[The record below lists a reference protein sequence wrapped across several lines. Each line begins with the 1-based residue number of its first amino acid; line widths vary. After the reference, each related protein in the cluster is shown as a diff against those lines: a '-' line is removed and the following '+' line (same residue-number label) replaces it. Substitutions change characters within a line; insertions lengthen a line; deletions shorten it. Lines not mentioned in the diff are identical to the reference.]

1 MGRPILYEVVEKPAT
16 SCLIILCTAVW
27 LYIQKHGIGYSDV
40 GISYEAVVESG
51 QYWRVVTAAFSHIS
65 FIHLMFN
72 MSALW
77 SLGIIENPVHAQLGV
92 RQYLKYTVLLVFLSG
107 ALVLGMYHVLSHRF
121 RMERYKRVTA
131 VGYSCV
137 VFGLMTILSC
147 LQPSSNL
154 NLLGL
159 LNLPISFAPF
169 ESLIFTSIIV
179 PQASFVGH
187 LAGIIVGYL
196 IGWGLFQGIS
206 DFWALTGTIWL
217 GIAFVASLK
226 RSSPFQL
233 DWIQVETVSES
244 APPVR
249 LVGGVLQRPP
259 TGNASAAV
267 ARVEDIV

>member
-1 MGRPILYEVVEKPAT
+1 MGRPILFEVVEKPAT
-16 SCLIILCTAVW
+16 SFLIALCTSIW

-40 GISYEAVVESG
+40 GISYEAVIESG

-77 SLGIIENPVHAQLGV
+77 SLGVIESPLHTGLGW
-92 RQYLKYTVLLVFLSG
+92 RHYLKYTVLLVFLSG
-107 ALVLGMYHVLSHRF
+107 ALVLGIYHVLLQRF

-131 VGYSCV
+131 VGYSAV
-137 VFGLMTILSC
+137 VFGLMTILSIK
-147 LQPSSNL
+147 QPFSNL
-154 NLLGL
+154 NLFGL

-187 LAGIIVGYL
+187 FAGIVVGYL

-206 DFWALTGTIWL
+206 DYWALTGTMWL
-217 GIAFVASLK
+217 GIAFVVSLK
-226 RSSPFQL
+226 RSSPFPMN
-233 DWIQVETVSES
+233 WIQVETVNES
-244 APPVR
+244 AAPVR
-249 LVGGVLQRPP
+249 LVGGVLQRTPAV
-259 TGNASAAV
+259 NAAATAERGDDLV
-267 ARVEDIV
+267 